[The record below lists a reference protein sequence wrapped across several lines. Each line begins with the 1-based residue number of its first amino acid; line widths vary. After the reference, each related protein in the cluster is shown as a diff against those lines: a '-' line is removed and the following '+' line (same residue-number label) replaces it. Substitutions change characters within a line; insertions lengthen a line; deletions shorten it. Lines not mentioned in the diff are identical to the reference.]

1 MTVRSLS
8 AGGQLTGEGAGKK
21 KKKTV
26 QNSLVYV
33 SPNLASAS
41 NPDESTH

>member
-8 AGGQLTGEGAGKK
+8 AGGQLTGEGAGK

-41 NPDESTH
+41 NPDETTH